1 MYYVFF
7 IYAFINGHS
16 DYFHILAKINNAAVN
31 LGIQI
36 FLQDSDFISFI
47 SMPRSGIINHQMVLF
62 LISWGFLS
70 CLHQFTSH
78 QGASFL
84 RIFPR
89 VPLLAFKP
97 SRYEMISDCIFKNN
111 TFFFKRLFFFWCGPF
126 LKSLLNLLRYH
137 FRFMFWFS
145 GHEARGI
152 LTPWVGIEL
161 APPALG
167 RQRVNC

>member
-111 TFFFKRLFFFWCGPF
+111 TFLFKRLFFFFLMWTIFKVLVEFVTISLPF
-126 LKSLLNLLRYH
+126 YVLVFWPRGTWDLNSLSRD
-137 FRFMFWFS
+137 RT
-145 GHEARGI
+145 G
-152 LTPWVGIEL
+152 TPCIRKAES
-161 APPALG
+161 
-167 RQRVNC
+167 